1 MQPWTLMSPAM
12 MGQFPAAA
20 LIYRNGLV
28 REGEVVATVNLNREE
43 LLQLKG
49 TPLPQD
55 AALDELR
62 LKDVPTGAE
71 VKPGQRLD
79 PLLHYAGRTQVRF
92 TNGEASVKQVNA
104 SKFIDHGAQT
114 VSSTTGELKL
124 DYGRGLL
131 TINAPAAQGISGM
144 LRSVGT
150 VETGDLAI
158 KSDMELGHI
167 VAVALDGKPL
177 RTSGKML
184 LQVMS
189 EEKPSG
195 FQTEPAGADLKRIVN
210 LGTDP
215 WLIKK
220 LEGKV
225 RFLRPDAGDLKVTVL
240 DLNGYPL
247 QQIGTGSEITL
258 RPESLYYL
266 IER

>member
-1 MQPWTLMSPAM
+1 
-12 MGQFPAAA
+12 
-20 LIYRNGLV
+20 
-28 REGEVVATVNLNREE
+28 
-43 LLQLKG
+43 
-49 TPLPQD
+49 LPQD

-71 VKPGQRLD
+71 VEPGQRLD

-92 TNGEASVKQVNA
+92 TNGETSVKQVNA
-104 SKFIDHGAQT
+104 SRFIDHGAQT
-114 VSSTTGELKL
+114 VSSSTGELKL

-144 LRSVGT
+144 LRSVGA

-247 QQIGTGSEITL
+247 QQLGIGSEITL